1 MKMISGP
8 WLIAL
13 LACVAL
19 FTPLGHAQDYPE
31 HEEALFT
38 PAELDS
44 ILAPIALYPDS
55 VLSHVLIASTYP
67 LEIIQAAR
75 WSRDNPGLDGELA
88 VAAAEDFDWDPSV
101 KALTAFPELLARLDE
116 DIEWTQQIGDAFLI
130 QEASVVAAIQGLR
143 DRAYA
148 QGHLRTN
155 DHVRVVREERVIYIE
170 PTRTR
175 YVYLPYYDPLV
186 VYGRWWWDAYPPYR
200 WRHPRYQSGISFY
213 WGSGFR
219 IAPTFYFSSFH
230 WSRQRVVVVHHH
242 HYPHQHFRSGRDVA
256 RYHRAAHWR
265 HDPHHRRGV
274 QYRHRVQDTRLVEQ
288 RAGQTRRADLR
299 QRSVIDQ
306 RRWASSRRND
316 LDLRAAPQRQGQS
329 QAQRQGRA
337 AASRSASARTDT
349 RARRAVAES
358 NTVKTRSVRQ
368 TTRQRQQGSVAQ
380 TTQRTRSSSSTRAGS
395 STQRVVSRR
404 SEATLDRSSSATR
417 SITRSSNRS
426 SHRSSHRSSS
436 QTPPRLRANTS
447 RPIDSAGIRVPRS
460 LDSGSAVQR
469 SSPSRSISRMESP
482 GSSTQIPSRSR
493 SSAPRPEQR
502 RVPQP
507 GREPAQVRS
516 SRQAV
521 TRPSADTRARVQ
533 SRSRSA
539 QGERR
544 RHN

>member
-1 MKMISGP
+1 MKKATAP
-8 WLIAL
+8 WWIAL

-19 FTPLGHAQDYPE
+19 YSPLGLAQEYPE
-31 HEEALFT
+31 YEDELFT

-67 LEIIQAAR
+67 LEVIQAAR
-75 WSRDNPGLDGELA
+75 WTRENPGLDGELA
-88 VAAAEDFDWDPSV
+88 VAAVEDFDWDPSV
-101 KALTAFPELLARLDE
+101 KALTAFPELLARMDE

-170 PTRTR
+170 PARTR
-175 YVYLPYYDPLV
+175 YVHVPYYDPLV

-200 WRHPRYQSGISFY
+200 WRHPRYHAGISFY

-230 WSRQRVVVVHHH
+230 WSRKRVVVVHHH
-242 HYPHQHFRSGRDVA
+242 HYPRQHFRSGREVA

-288 RAGQTRRADLR
+288 RAGQTRRADPR
-299 QRSVIDQ
+299 QRSVVDQ
-306 RRWASSRRND
+306 RRWASSRRNE
-316 LDLRAAPQRQGQS
+316 LDLRAAPQGRS
-329 QAQRQGRA
+329 QRQGRA
-337 AASRSASARTDT
+337 VASRSRSAQTDT
-349 RARRAVAES
+349 RSRRAVAES
-358 NTVKTRSVRQ
+358 NAANTRTLRQ
-368 TTRQRQQGSVAQ
+368 ATRQRQKGSVAR
-380 TTQRTRSSSSTRAGS
+380 TTQRSRSASTGAGD
-395 STQRVVSRR
+395 STERVVSRR
-404 SEATLDRSSSATR
+404 AETRLDRSNPTTR
-417 SITRSSNRS
+417 SITRSSSRS
-426 SHRSSHRSSS
+426 SRQSQPTGRARVSS
-436 QTPPRLRANTS
+436 
-447 RPIDSAGIRVPRS
+447 PIDSAGISVPRS
-460 LDSGSAVQR
+460 LDAGSAVQR
-469 SSPSRSISRMESP
+469 STRSRSISRMDSP
-482 GSSTQIPSRSR
+482 GRAAPPQSRQR
-493 SSAPRPEQR
+493 SSASRPQSR
-502 RVPQP
+502 RAPQP
-507 GREPAQVRS
+507 RREAAPVRS

-521 TRPSADTRARVQ
+521 PRASRNNRARVQ

-539 QGERR
+539 RGDRR
-544 RHN
+544 RQD